1 MFLATAGVSRTIL
14 EQSSKLHN
22 TIGAVISIYLR
33 MISAFVGPVW
43 MRVAADRAQ
52 WRELEEALRH
62 TEQGDIFFYK
72 VNCPGLNIV

>member
-22 TIGAVISIYLR
+22 SIGAVISIYLR
-33 MISAFVGPVW
+33 MFSAFVGPLW
-43 MRVAADRAQ
+43 MRLAADSAQ

-62 TEQGDIFFYK
+62 TEQGDNFFIK
-72 VNCPGLNIV
+72 LTVQN